1 MTGGGTD
8 MTLPL
13 HKLIPEEIILRIF
26 SFVSVVDMR
35 NVVANHQL
43 LRLFHD
49 PQLWKRRVESLLLM
63 CTPDSRDE
71 VKLRLAGASRERSL
85 LDKIRGVPP
94 ARASHLW
101 SRQLQYDHEWLMR
114 VQDLRKGG
122 GMYRQKKF

>member
-63 CTPDSRDE
+63 CTPEARDE
-71 VKLRLAGASRERSL
+71 VERRRGCQCQKSSTKRDSGVEDWME
-85 LDKIRGVPP
+85 LD
-94 ARASHLW
+94 W
-101 SRQLQYDHEWLMR
+101 TQ
-114 VQDLRKGG
+114 
-122 GMYRQKKF
+122 